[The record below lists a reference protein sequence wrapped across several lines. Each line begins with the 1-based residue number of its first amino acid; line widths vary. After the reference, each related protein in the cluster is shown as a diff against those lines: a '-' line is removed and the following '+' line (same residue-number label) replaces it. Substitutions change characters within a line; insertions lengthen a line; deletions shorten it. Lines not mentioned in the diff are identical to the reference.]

1 MKSKFLGKDQFIWWK
16 GVVEDRKDPIML
28 GRVKV
33 RIFGWHSEDKQ
44 KIPPEELPWAIPSVQ
59 YDAVWQIFNGRVF

>member
-44 KIPPEELPWAIPSVQ
+44 KIPPE
-59 YDAVWQIFNGRVF
+59 